1 MSVTMWLALVLE
13 FASMALLRMFLGKTW
28 LRRPGT
34 LLVIISVVYDGV
46 SQVLLSFPSVRQWD
60 GYLRGLQPT
69 YVAEAALVLAA
80 GMLGFTVAYLLADP
94 AQGETPPSAAD
105 AVTAATVLDW
115 RLLALACAPLAIVT
129 YQGRGYNDGGVLAGS
144 STPLSSDLAATFFII
159 MVVLAAAGFVLRHGT
174 RWFIPVLVAQ
184 SLLLTAAG
192 ERIPVIADAVTLI
205 LLLARAGR
213 RPSRAQLAA
222 SAALTVMAILAITG
236 VRVVEGR
243 GLYHN
248 DSGLGKRTE
257 ALGSAFSATA
267 TSGTPGLVAQAAVRF
282 DGTSFT
288 GAVLQAEAYGQPRL
302 RLAGIPQ
309 SLLLAVPSA
318 AWPTKLDDAA
328 LNPGQEELDDF
339 GLQQVNYLPCL
350 GGMYA
355 GFLSPAWLTV
365 FMALLGMLAGRGE
378 RWLMRRCTPAR
389 LVLLA
394 GAVSAVSCYEA
405 ALPAMLV
412 AFRPAVP
419 LAAAVSAV
427 GMLRARRGAAARP
440 ATLALTAGAV
450 RAALPYEG
458 GLHGKRLSRC
468 GRLLAGGRP
477 RDWRSDYWLEGTAR
491 SRQR

>member
-1 MSVTMWLALVLE
+1 MWLALVLQ
-13 FASMALLRMFLGKTW
+13 FASVALLRTFLGKTW

-34 LLVIISVVYDGV
+34 LLVLTSVVYDGG

-60 GYLRGLQPT
+60 GYLNGLQPT
-69 YVAEAALVLAA
+69 YAAEAALVLAA
-80 GMLGFTVAYLLADP
+80 GILALTVAYLLAGP
-94 AQGETPPSAAD
+94 RRGETPPSAAD
-105 AVTAATVLDW
+105 AFAAARVLDW
-115 RLLALACAPLAIVT
+115 RLLALACAPLAVIT

-174 RWFIPVLVAQ
+174 RWFIPVLVTQ
-184 SLLLTAAG
+184 SLLLAAAG

-236 VRVVEGR
+236 VRAVQGR
-243 GLYHN
+243 GVYHE
-248 DSGLGKRTE
+248 DSGLRTRTA
-257 ALGSAFSATA
+257 ALGSVFSAAA

-302 RLAGIPQ
+302 SPEAIPQ

-318 AWPTKLDDAA
+318 AWPTKLDDTA

-355 GFLSPAWLTV
+355 GFLSPAWLVV
-365 FMALLGMLAGRGE
+365 FAALLGLLAGRGE

-405 ALPAMLV
+405 GLPAMLV

-419 LAAAVSAV
+419 LAAAVSAA
-427 GMLRARRGAAARP
+427 GMLRARRGAAAHP

-450 RAALPYEG
+450 ITALSYEG
-458 GLHGKRLSRC
+458 GLHGTRSSRC
-468 GRLLAGGRP
+468 GRLPPWRRL
-477 RDWRSDYWLEGTAR
+477 RDWRSGSWL
-491 SRQR
+491 

>member
-1 MSVTMWLALVLE
+1 MWLALVLQ
-13 FASMALLRMFLGKTW
+13 FASVALLRIFLGKTW

-34 LLVIISVVYDGV
+34 LLVLTSVVYGGV

-60 GYLRGLQPT
+60 GYLNGLQPT
-69 YVAEAALVLAA
+69 YAAEAALVLAA
-80 GMLGFTVAYLLADP
+80 GMLAFTVAYLLAEP
-94 AQGETPPSAAD
+94 RRGETPPSAAD
-105 AVTAATVLDW
+105 AAAAARVLDW
-115 RLLALACAPLAIVT
+115 RLLALACAPLAVIT

-159 MVVLAAAGFVLRHGT
+159 MVVLAATGFVLRHGT
-174 RWFIPVLVAQ
+174 RWFIPVLVMQ
-184 SLLLTAAG
+184 SLLLAAAG

-213 RPSRAQLAA
+213 RPSRAQLAT
-222 SAALTVMAILAITG
+222 SAALTMMAILAITG
-236 VRVVEGR
+236 VRAVQGR
-243 GLYHN
+243 GLYHD
-248 DSGLGKRTE
+248 DSGLGTRTA

-267 TSGTPGLVAQAAVRF
+267 NSGTPGLVAQAAVRF

-288 GAVLQAEAYGQPRL
+288 GAVLQAEAHGQPRL
-302 RLAGIPQ
+302 SPAGMPQ

-328 LNPGQEELDDF
+328 LNPGQKELDYF

-350 GGMYA
+350 VGLYA

-365 FMALLGMLAGRGE
+365 FAALLGLLAGRGE

-405 ALPAMLV
+405 ALPSMLV

-419 LAAAVSAV
+419 LAAAVSAA

-440 ATLALTAGAV
+440 ARLALTAGTV
-450 RAALPYEG
+450 TAALSYEG
-458 GLHGKRLSRC
+458 GLHGACSSRS
-468 GRLLAGGRP
+468 GRLLPWRRL
-477 RDWRSDYWLEGTAR
+477 RDWRSVSWLEEAAR
-491 SRQR
+491 SR